1 MRMAQWTLSGGVAED
16 ADTQQSFGDYGADHD
31 LDHDPRRETPH
42 EDQFGDAREFRSAD
56 GGEQSELVA
65 GAHDDQVTLA
75 GEPADGRPLFGG
87 DG

>member
-1 MRMAQWTLSGGVAED
+1 MTQRTLSGEPTENL
-16 ADTQQSFGDYGADHD
+16 DTQRDWGDYGADHD

-42 EDQFGDAREFRSAD
+42 EDQFGDARELRSAD

-65 GAHDDQVTLA
+65 GAPDDQVTLA

-87 DG
+87 DR